1 MLKHDTD
8 TGNILHELSTPC
20 SDENSTQI
28 ARVLDELEEKKIY
41 FSKVEEEN
49 LKLKEEIQKY
59 RASFKDMK
67 NNMLQNE

>member
-49 LKLKEEIQKY
+49 LKLKEEI
-59 RASFKDMK
+59 
-67 NNMLQNE
+67 